1 MTVSTT
7 KKSRV
12 LGLLA
17 AGLLSATALTTASLL
32 APTLPVYA
40 ETQPIVA
47 TSTQGYADL
56 VEKVMPAVIS
66 VEVKF
71 ANVAN
76 NESGDMDDDDDNNN
90 EHNNMPNLPE
100 DSPFRDFFK
109 QFPQFKNG
117 SAHPNQQQ
125 KPHGGMGQGSGFIIS
140 ADGYA
145 VTNNHVVQNADEVTV
160 KMNDGKE
167 YKAKV
172 IGTDP
177 KTDLALIKIESRQAL
192 PVREVRDQGAAR
204 R

>member
-1 MTVSTT
+1 MKENSHMSVSTT
-7 KKSRV
+7 KKSRI

-40 ETQPIVA
+40 ETKPIVA

-76 NESGDMDDDDDNNN
+76 TEQGEMDDDDDND
-90 EHNNMPNLPE
+90 EHNNMPNMPE

-117 SAHPNQQQ
+117 MPDQQQ
-125 KPHGGMGQGSGFIIS
+125 KPRGGMGQGSGFIIT
-140 ADGYA
+140 ADGR
-145 VTNNHVVQNADEVTV
+145 
-160 KMNDGKE
+160 
-167 YKAKV
+167 
-172 IGTDP
+172 
-177 KTDLALIKIESRQAL
+177 RQ
-192 PVREVRDQGAAR
+192 RRRDHGFCR
-204 R
+204 RPLW